1 MQLIY
6 DKLNTQKGRHM
17 VQRESGK
24 SDFKVDHENIDI
36 ILNLA
41 KTMISHSFEKID
53 QEQKV
58 FLDLIQL
65 FIDLLKEDS
74 MLTGSQ
80 KGLLR
85 DIYHKITQ

>member
-1 MQLIY
+1 
-6 DKLNTQKGRHM
+6 M
-17 VQRESGK
+17 VHRDSGK
-24 SDFKVDHENIDI
+24 DGFKVDHETIDI
-36 ILNLA
+36 ILKLA

-74 MLTGSQ
+74 MLTASQ

-85 DIYHKITQ
+85 DIYHKIT